1 MRGIGRLIVLLLIG
15 AGVFYLVKI
24 GDFNPDEAVQK
35 VEQKLKTKETKM
47 ESKSTPDHFTPNID
61 LEGDLYSR
69 IGETSDELQQELGKP
84 VRKDKSSYG
93 YDWWVYTTEENQ
105 YMQFGVEDGQVVTI
119 FATGE
124 DLSIDPVNIGQ
135 SYDEAAAHFEFTKEV
150 SISEGITSY
159 RFQLTDEELKVRPL
173 VKLDKQTYMQL
184 YFDTF
189 TDKLSSVR
197 VVTQDILLKQ
207 RPYEIYYRGQLPEK
221 PELTDAEWED
231 VQKGMEK
238 QIFDITNVIRKRHDK
253 GSLSWDDPI
262 AEVAFSHSKDM
273 SDNNYFSHYSQN
285 GEGLKERLSEHDIYY
300 LSAGENIAAQ
310 YTDGP
315 AAVEGWLNSEG
326 HREALLKDGYTH
338 LGVGV
343 YRYYY
348 TQNFMQKP

>member
-1 MRGIGRLIVLLLIG
+1 MRGIGRLIVLVLIA

-35 VEQKLKTKETKM
+35 VEQKLKTKETEM
-47 ESKSTPDHFTPNID
+47 ESKTTPDHFTSNIN

-69 IGETSDELQQELGKP
+69 IGESTDALQKKLGKP

-93 YDWWVYTTEENQ
+93 YDWWVYTNKENQ
-105 YMQFGVEDGQVVTI
+105 YMQFGVEDGHVVTI
-119 FATGE
+119 FATGD
-124 DLSIDPVNIGQ
+124 DLSIDPVSIGQ
-135 SYDEAAAHFEFTKEV
+135 TYEEAAAHFEFAKEV
-150 SISEGITSY
+150 SISEGVTSY
-159 RFQLTDEELKVRPL
+159 RFQLTEDELAVRPL

-189 TDKLSSVR
+189 TEKLSSVR
-197 VVTQDILLKQ
+197 VVTKDILLKQ
-207 RPYEIYYRGQLPEK
+207 RPYEIYYRGKLPEK
-221 PELTDAEWED
+221 PELTDTEWEE
-231 VQKGMEK
+231 VQKGMEQ

-253 GSLSWDDPI
+253 GALNWDDPI

-326 HREALLKDGYTH
+326 HREALLKEGYTH